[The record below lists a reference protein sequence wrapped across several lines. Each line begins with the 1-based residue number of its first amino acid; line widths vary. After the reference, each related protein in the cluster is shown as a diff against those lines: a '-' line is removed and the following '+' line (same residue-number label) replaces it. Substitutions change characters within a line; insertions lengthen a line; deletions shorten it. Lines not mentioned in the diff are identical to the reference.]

1 MSTYLEILILSI
13 SLPLLFSFH
22 PKIKFY
28 KKWKYFFTANLSIA
42 IPFIIWDYLF
52 TKQGVWKFSDHH
64 ISGIKIINLPIEE
77 ILFFI
82 LIPYCFIF
90 TYEVLGKYISIKK
103 ERNELIKRITFI
115 AGIFIL
121 ILGITTLSY
130 IYTSTTLIFLS
141 FTLIIIS
148 KINIYFLDA
157 FYITFLIIT
166 CIPFV
171 IVNGMLTG
179 IMEES
184 INTAVVVYNDQERFF
199 NRFLTIPIEDFFY
212 SMLLLISN
220 TLIYEIIQKRKC

>member
-28 KKWKYFFTANLSIA
+28 KKWKYFFIANLSIA
-42 IPFIIWDYLF
+42 IPFIIWDYVF
-52 TKQGVWKFSDHH
+52 TKQGVWEFSEHH
-64 ISGIKIINLPIEE
+64 ISGLKVINLPIEE

-82 LIPYCFIF
+82 VIPYCFIF
-90 TYEVLGKYISIKK
+90 TYEVLREYISIKK
-103 ERNELIKRITFI
+103 ERDELIKRITFI

-141 FTLIIIS
+141 LTLIIIS
-148 KINIYFLDA
+148 KINIHFLDV

-166 CIPFV
+166 CIPFL

-184 INTAVVVYNDQERFF
+184 INTAVVVYNDQDRLFI
-199 NRFLTIPIEDFFY
+199 L
-212 SMLLLISN
+212 
-220 TLIYEIIQKRKC
+220 